1 MGNEMKRYL
10 IPIIIILV
18 LAIGLLGCAK
28 KSSITTE
35 PESPSLSPIT
45 QTPSPQS
52 QIFRLSDMV
61 NDSRYWNSSWDA
73 NSLYQTLI
81 SINKSY
87 HQNHTYIEGVFD
99 CDDMAVD
106 IWNILYKQGI
116 TSVIV
121 AGNLYIDKEGF
132 TQSDHAWLIVM
143 HKDTGYRIF
152 IIEPTNGETYGFDLK
167 SMALAQYLQGYF
179 FASPSDLRE
188 IIKR

>member
-1 MGNEMKRYL
+1 MKRYL
-10 IPIIIILV
+10 IPITITLL
-18 LAIGLLGCAK
+18 LAFGSVGCAQK
-28 KSSITTE
+28 NSIPTKT
-35 PESPSLSPIT
+35 ESPTLQPSSQTTSP
-45 QTPSPQS
+45 PSK
-52 QIFRLSDMV
+52 IFRLSDMV
-61 NDSRYWNSSWDA
+61 YDSHYWNSNWDA
-73 NSLYQTLI
+73 ASLYQALI
-81 SINKSY
+81 SINRLY
-87 HQNHTYIEGVFD
+87 HQSHTYIEGVFD
-99 CDDMAVD
+99 CDDMSID

-121 AGNLYIDKEGF
+121 VGNLYIDKEGF
-132 TQSDHAWLIVM
+132 TKSDHAWLLVM